1 MSIENNNNF
10 ESNLDIN
17 QNNEDINKVRENCS
31 NEINKSLEVKDLETK
46 KKEYLKFINNVKI
59 EDFEISED
67 LKTFKFWWK
76 TYKIHLMKE
85 AKNYEW
91 ALGKCSEINLDPVTM
106 WINGNDI
113 YINNIKEKFLLYF
126 LMNEVLCPEVMGLK
140 DIDGC
145 LLSIK
150 REYELVP
157 DNLKEEYLKERKKFF
172 DDTIVILT
180 KIQIDLEYAKQLEKC
195 VKFLESEIKNS

>member
-1 MSIENNNNF
+1 
-10 ESNLDIN
+10 
-17 QNNEDINKVRENCS
+17 
-31 NEINKSLEVKDLETK
+31 
-46 KKEYLKFINNVKI
+46 
-59 EDFEISED
+59 
-67 LKTFKFWWK
+67 
-76 TYKIHLMKE
+76 MKE
-85 AKNYEW
+85 AKNYEG
-91 ALGKCSEINLDPVTM
+91 ALEKCSKINLDPVTM

-126 LMNEVLCPEVMGLK
+126 LMNEVLCPEVMDLK

-172 DDTIVILT
+172 DDTITIYTEVLIKNDIDECSLILKKQYEVDSDNLKEEYLEERK
-180 KIQIDLEYAKQLEKC
+180 KISTLINNIKMSFEYVEQLKKC
-195 VKFLESEIKNS
+195 VKFLESEIKKS